1 MSAAHK
7 IGYFVQLF
15 LGVGPK
21 TRTGGIVESFER
33 TGHQLPVL
41 LFEDVNADEPATWD
55 SGRVEEA
62 LIRQRSIEPDAAR
75 RISQEVET
83 ELKKKNL
90 PKITPRAIISVL
102 DEQLMKHGFEQELPI
117 SKNALRVLERR
128 YLRKGEDGK
137 PIERPK
143 DMFARVARTIASAD
157 LKFDP
162 QADLENTARIFYR
175 MMTAQE
181 FMPNSP
187 TLMNA
192 GRELGQLSAC
202 FVLPVEDSMDS
213 IFEAVKHT
221 AMIHK
226 SGGGTGFSFS
236 RIRPKNDVVASTKGV
251 SSGPVSF
258 MKVFDAATETIKQGG
273 TRRGANMGILR
284 VDHPDILDFISC
296 KTSEEALNN
305 FNISVGVTESF
316 MNAVENGATY
326 SLINPHSKSVV
337 KTLDARK
344 VFNTIVKLA
353 WRNGEPGII
362 FLDRLNKDN
371 PTPHIGTIEST
382 NPCGEQ
388 PLLPYESC
396 NLGSINLAKA
406 VRDGEMDWDSLRRTV
421 HNAVHFLDNV
431 IEVNRYPLAE
441 IERMTKGNRK
451 IGLGVM
457 GYADMLIKIGL
468 SYNSEAGLKKGEEVM
483 QFLQREARE
492 ASAVMAEKRGPFPN
506 FRGSLYDKPGAR
518 PLRNATATT
527 VAPTG
532 TISIISGCSSGI
544 EPLYG
549 VCYIRNVMD
558 NDELVEVNPL
568 FESFARKDGF
578 YSEELMRK
586 IAKQGSLANVPEV
599 PERYRRLFVTA
610 HDISPEWH
618 VRTQAAF
625 QHGTDNAVSKTV
637 NLAREA
643 TEADVAEV
651 YRLAY
656 ILGCKGVTVYRDG
669 SREEQVLNIEKVKR
683 KQQESQGVVTT
694 AAVPKLRPRERPEVV
709 RGCTQKMTTGC
720 GNLYVTINEDDQGIF
735 ELFTAM
741 GKAGGCASSQAE
753 AISRLISLSLRAGVD
768 AEAIIRQLSGVRCP
782 SPVWK
787 DGELVLSCADA
798 IARALKLY
806 TEIVRERADEKQKPA
821 ESLPASADRKPKTES
836 AAKSAQDSAVKAKPT
851 AFLSCPDC
859 GGTIEHLE
867 GCMLCRECGFSKCA

>member
-1 MSAAHK
+1 
-7 IGYFVQLF
+7 
-15 LGVGPK
+15 
-21 TRTGGIVESFER
+21 VESFER

-41 LFEDVNADEPATWD
+41 LFEDVNADEPAAWD

-75 RISQEVET
+75 RISQEVEA

-90 PKITPRAIISVL
+90 PSITPRAIISVL
-102 DEQLMKHGFEQELPI
+102 DEQLVKHGFEQELMI
-117 SKNALRVLERR
+117 SPNAQRVLARR
-128 YLRKGEDGK
+128 YLRKGEDAK

-162 QADLENTARIFYR
+162 QADVEGTARTFYR
-175 MMTAQE
+175 MMTSQE

-192 GRELGQLSAC
+192 GRRLGQLSAC

-226 SGGGTGFSFS
+226 SGGGTGFAFS

-296 KTSEEALNN
+296 KTSEDALNN
-305 FNISVGVTESF
+305 FNISVGVTEAF

-326 SLINPHSKSVV
+326 ALVNPHSKQVV

-344 VFNTIVKLA
+344 IFDTIVKLA
-353 WRNGEPGII
+353 WRNGEPGIV

-396 NLGSINLAKA
+396 NLGSINLAKF
-406 VRDGEMDWDSLRRTV
+406 VQDTEMDWDSLRGTV
-421 HNAVHFLDNV
+421 HEAVHFLDNV

-457 GYADMLIKIGL
+457 GYADMLIQQGL

-483 QFLQREARE
+483 RFIQREARE
-492 ASAVMAEKRGPFPN
+492 ASADLAEKRGAFPN
-506 FRGSLYDKPGAR
+506 FKGSAYDRPGAR
-518 PLRNATATT
+518 PLRNATTTT

-532 TISIISGCSSGI
+532 TISIISECSSGI

-549 VCYIRNVMD
+549 VCFIRNVMD
-558 NDELVEVNPL
+558 SDELVEVNPL
-568 FESFARKDGF
+568 FEKLARQDGF

-586 IAKQGSLANVPEV
+586 IAKQGSLENVPEV

-625 QHGTDNAVSKTV
+625 QHCTDNAVSKTV
-637 NLAREA
+637 NLAKEA
-643 TEADVAEV
+643 TEADVAEA

-683 KQQESQGVVTT
+683 KQQESQAAAT
-694 AAVPKLRPRERPEVV
+694 ATVPKLRPRERPEVV

-753 AISRLISLSLRAGVD
+753 AISRLISLALRAGVD

-798 IARALKLY
+798 IARGLKLY
-806 TEIVRERADEKQKPA
+806 TEMVRDRGEEKAKAA
-821 ESLPASADRKPKTES
+821 ENLAASADRKPKAETS
-836 AAKSAQDSAVKAKPT
+836 AKSASAQDSAVKAKPT
-851 AFLSCPDC
+851 AYLNCPDC

-867 GCMLCRECGFSKCA
+867 GCMLCRECGFSKCS